1 MFVRVRALFVRCSY
15 AVRVVVRTLFVRCSY
30 ERELTRELRD
40 APVWRGQFSMHSR
53 RDFENDFCLIRF
65 NFVIAPCFSPKR
77 SRIFQQKTTDAHIE
91 RPHGRPQPTGCPQW
105 CTSHTG
111 LTATGFPATGHSAD
125 HTHTCH
131 YHQHQPRWARWARWK
146 SMEYIVVMVAGLA
159 SCGAYLVAC
168 GRVASWFLALGP
180 FLGFFSF

>member
-1 MFVRVRALFVRCSY
+1 VSPKTRRSEGPTENAQWLHDAVSAAGRAQGGGWGQRGL
-15 AVRVVVRTLFVRCSY
+15 
-30 ERELTRELRD
+30 
-40 APVWRGQFSMHSR
+40 WRGQFSMHSR